1 METRKQPQTKYLFP
15 KTLTRGI
22 HMSGKKLEYRVKD
35 LVKLMYDSTTNEYYF
50 KVNDAILTRLGLDF
64 IERDIKVGIYDGEAG
79 LYIELRDI
87 NSDVVLIEYY
97 DSFMYMGKLARFK
110 DIEDLVIV
118 RHDGERYVV
127 DTESIK
133 EIADL
138 IVEEPP
144 K

>member
-1 METRKQPQTKYLFP
+1 
-15 KTLTRGI
+15 
-22 HMSGKKLEYRVKD
+22 MSEFKVKD
-35 LVKLMYDSTTNEYYF
+35 LIMLLRDFENNEYYLRVDSVTLEEL
-50 KVNDAILTRLGLDF
+50 KLDYLNQ
-64 IERDIKVGIYDGEAG
+64 DTKVGIYDGEASI
-79 LYIELRDI
+79 YIELRDLH
-87 NSDVVLIEYY
+87 SDVVLLEYI

-118 RHDGERYVV
+118 KHDGERYIV

-133 EIADL
+133 KIADL